1 MMDIEERTSGLVF
14 EPALVDQKLKES
26 FQNLQ

>member
-1 MMDIEERTSGLVF
+1 MDIEERTSGLVF
-14 EPALVDQKLKES
+14 EPALVDQKFKDS

>member
-1 MMDIEERTSGLVF
+1 MDIEETTSGLGF
-14 EPALVDQKLKES
+14 EPALVDQKLKDS

>member
-1 MMDIEERTSGLVF
+1 MMDIEETPPGLVF
-14 EPALVDQKLKES
+14 EPVLVDQKLKDS

>member
-1 MMDIEERTSGLVF
+1 MIDIEETPSGLVF
-14 EPALVDQKLKES
+14 EPALVDQKLKGS